1 VENNIAEIEKTIEKI
16 CKDLEEASKFRTK
29 LELKKSDLIHFIKAS
44 EQNLKYLTKKNVI
57 PIAGEYQKV
66 VKSKNHAQKQ
76 LESLQEDILAID
88 SAIEKLNKNLKEMAE
103 TLKYIKKASEPKILE
118 FKRKNNE

>member
-1 VENNIAEIEKTIEKI
+1 VENNIAEIEKAIEKI
-16 CKDLEEASKFRTK
+16 RKDLEEASKFRTK
-29 LELKKSDLIHFIKAS
+29 LELKKSDLIHFIKIS

-66 VKSKNHAQKQ
+66 VKSKNHAKKQ

-103 TLKYIKKASEPKILE
+103 ILNNLKKASEPKILE
-118 FKRKNNE
+118 FKRKKHE